1 MEVRKLIVKDV
12 QKLFKFLE
20 NQPAMSYAKVQKLF
34 RNKDVKVNGRRET
47 KNILL
52 KAGDVVEFYLKKDNL
67 RIIYEDKDI
76 VVVFKPRKIETIND
90 AGEDLMTLVEKQIDC
105 KVYAVHRLDC
115 NTEGLV
121 VFAKNFEAKQSL
133 DNVIKNR
140 LLDKYYLAKVVGV
153 PANRLA
159 KLVAY
164 LKKDKE
170 RSRVFISNVKIA
182 GYEEIQTNYEVI
194 EDDGEFA
201 LLNIKLVTGKTHQIR
216 AHLSHV
222 GYPIL
227 GDDKYGNFK
236 VNKQEGKRYQCL
248 TAYKLVFHFDKD
260 DYLSKLDGLNLE
272 LDKKEIKF

>member
-1 MEVRKLIVKDV
+1 MEVRKLIVKDA
-12 QKLFKFLE
+12 QKLLKFLE
-20 NQPAMSYAKVQKLF
+20 NQSAMSYAKVQKLL
-34 RNKDVKVNGRRET
+34 RNKDVKVNGKRET
-47 KNILL
+47 TNILL
-52 KAGDVVEFYLKKDNL
+52 KAGDVVEFYLKKDDL

-76 VVVFKPRKIETIND
+76 VAVFKPRKVETVND
-90 AGEDLMTLVEKQIDC
+90 AGEDLVSLVEKQIGC

-121 VFAKNFEAKQSL
+121 VFAKNYEAKQSL

-153 PANRLA
+153 PVERSA
-159 KLVAY
+159 KLIAY

-170 RSRVFISNVKIA
+170 KSRVFISDVKIA
-182 GYEEIQTNYEVI
+182 GYEEIQTNYEVL
-194 EDDGEFA
+194 EDDGKFA
-201 LLNIKLVTGKTHQIR
+201 LLNVKLITGKTHQIR

-236 VNKQEGKRYQCL
+236 VNKEEGKRYQCL

-260 DYLSKLDGLNLE
+260 DYLFKLDGLKIE
-272 LDKKEIKF
+272 LDKKV